1 VTTTS
6 SVDTENI
13 IEEGQQ
19 EKINRF
25 FISIHFILFFIAM
38 TDDFIDFVTVMYLL
52 LQNIILFFINTLLK
66 IYVIRFSDVQLSTI
80 LPMDTDAT
88 EVQIKP

>member
-1 VTTTS
+1 VTTAS
-6 SVDTENI
+6 SLDVENI
-13 IEEGQQ
+13 IEEDQQ

-25 FISIHFILFFIAM
+25 LFHTFILFFSAM
-38 TDDFIDFVTVMYLL
+38 TDFVIVMYLL

-88 EVQIKP
+88 EIQIKP

>member
-1 VTTTS
+1 VTTALS
-6 SVDTENI
+6 ADTENI

-25 FISIHFILFFIAM
+25 FISILFILFFITM
-38 TDDFIDFVTVMYLL
+38 TDFITVMYLL
-52 LQNIILFFINTLLK
+52 LQNILFFINTLLQ

-80 LPMDTDAT
+80 LPMDTDTT

>member
-1 VTTTS
+1 VTTAL

-25 FISIHFILFFIAM
+25 FIFIHFILFFIAM
-38 TDDFIDFVTVMYLL
+38 TDFVTVIFIVAKY
-52 LQNIILFFINTLLK
+52 IIF
-66 IYVIRFSDVQLSTI
+66 YQYTI
-80 LPMDTDAT
+80 KNLCDTF
-88 EVQIKP
+88 